1 MEIKKSMMLITSTWS
16 NTTTFKLIPIDT
28 NCPYN
33 EAIYDP
39 EVGIL
44 AIVSKDKKQGLK
56 MTPKLNE
63 LGDYDYLK
71 HRELRSNGKSYKEQR
86 VSLETY
92 YEYHIQKE
100 SEIIEFVTAF
110 AINGASFDIKA
121 YLKKEE
127 EQTNNE

>member
-1 MEIKKSMMLITSTWS
+1 MEIKKSMMLVTSTWS
-16 NTTTFKLIPIDT
+16 NTTTFKMIPVSTD
-28 NCPYN
+28 CPYN

-63 LGDYDYLK
+63 LGDYDLLK
-71 HRELRSNGKSYKEQR
+71 NRETRSNLKPYKEQR
-86 VSLETY
+86 VSIETY

-100 SEIIEFVTAF
+100 SEIKSFVNSFAF
-110 AINGASFDIKA
+110 NADSFDIEQ

-127 EQTNNE
+127 EENK